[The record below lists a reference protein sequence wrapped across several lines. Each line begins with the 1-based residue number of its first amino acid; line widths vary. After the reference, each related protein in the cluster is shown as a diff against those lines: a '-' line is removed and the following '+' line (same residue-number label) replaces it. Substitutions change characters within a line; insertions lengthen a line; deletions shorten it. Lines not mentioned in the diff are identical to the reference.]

1 MFNVLYSDP
10 PWFFNNTRTG
20 GTLKSGA
27 SQKYPTMS
35 LEDICNL
42 KVKDITESDCLLFL
56 WIPNSMI
63 LSRTPKVL
71 DSWGFTFRSLF
82 IWKKK
87 SFGLGYWFRNC
98 TENLII
104 ASKGNVKPFR
114 YQKRNFLETKSLK
127 HSQKPE
133 EVRVMIDE
141 IADKTFGSRAQK
153 LEMFARQQTNGW
165 DSWGLDVDGKTIQQK
180 IDEYC
185 PQNQQTS
192 IVISEAV
199 EKIG

>member
-1 MFNVLYSDP
+1 MFNVIYSDP
-10 PWFFNNTRTG
+10 PWAFNNVRTG

-42 KVKDITESDCLLFL
+42 KIKDITESDCLLFL
-56 WIPNSMI
+56 WVPNSMI
-63 LSRTPKVL
+63 LSHTPKVL
-71 DSWGFTFRSLF
+71 ESWGFTFRSLF

-165 DSWGLDVDGKTIQQK
+165 DSWGLDVDGKTIEQK
-180 IDEYC
+180 IDEYY
-185 PQNQQTS
+185 PQNQQTN
-192 IVISEAV
+192 IVISEV
-199 EKIG
+199 NDV

>member
-1 MFNVLYSDP
+1 MFNVIYSDP
-10 PWFFNNTRTG
+10 PWAFNNVRTG

-42 KVKDITESDCLLFL
+42 KIKDITESDCLLFL
-56 WIPNSMI
+56 WVPNSMI
-63 LSRTPKVL
+63 LSHTPKVL
-71 DSWGFTFRSLF
+71 ESWGFTFRSLF

-133 EVRVMIDE
+133 EVRVIIDE

-165 DSWGLDVDGKTIQQK
+165 DSWGLDVDGKTIEQK
-180 IDEYC
+180 IDEYY
-185 PQNQQTS
+185 PQNQQTN
-192 IVISEAV
+192 IVISEV
-199 EKIG
+199 NDV